1 VSSDART
8 TPLWRNKAARRLLK
22 LALALVVLRLVLA
35 ALTPLALHLAARSAG
50 LELEYASS
58 RTSLSNGRFEL
69 RDARLRPRREGDAPA
84 PLLAHLGQFEFD
96 LDLAAALRGELHVP
110 RAQID
115 GLELW
120 IEIDRNGQCAWSQLL
135 RTDSAERTAP
145 PAQAQPLSFE
155 LPLDLSAQLL
165 RGRVHVRDA
174 SLAEPLELDLHAD
187 ARVEARAGRGNAVVW
202 LSAGGALRQARC
214 ELNFETDARRAQAGL
229 RASFDELTP
238 DALRG
243 WLARAGVA
251 SRESLHGSLEAH
263 VDLSVREGSESS
275 VEGRAVLRDVRLE
288 GARGAHFTLGALE
301 VQLDELSA
309 ERVAL
314 RRVALIEP
322 RVWAQW
328 TTLGAPEWAGF
339 SPSASADARSI
350 EPGAETSQTDEP
362 VGAPPS
368 KLRFELA
375 QLVLAQGALEVRDA
389 AQPDHEPLELVEAQ
403 LELRGLQWPP
413 DGATAL
419 ECAARARAPGVAALL
434 KFDARAG
441 LTQQQLTLDARMHA
455 DGVTLGRLAPTL
467 ARAGLESELRDGSGA
482 ATMRANLDWS
492 TGLSADAA
500 LVDVRWND
508 GADLLR
514 LESAVLDGASF
525 ARPRVNV
532 RQIECVGLQTSARRG
547 RDGRFRALGFALAPV
562 DAAPESA
569 PHVPNS
575 TSTSA
580 SNPATSVAG
589 ASPTAPWSF
598 SLDALAVRGAQF
610 EWLDEAP
617 QDVVRLAL
625 RDAELD
631 LVQLDL
637 GAHAAPRKAQLRA
650 ACTSD
655 PLFAQA
661 RLELQLAT
669 SKEQLALAGQASVDT
684 IDLTAL
690 APYLADAGLAPRL
703 RDGRLVARVDVTAQ
717 RTSSPWRLTAQVLDA
732 ELSAGGERLAG
743 VERFALDNLALHELE
758 QHGLEFRTLMLERPF
773 VRIDRSAAGAL
784 TVCGVELSARE
795 PQASESAATSRT
807 QTATSWL
814 PFSTRADSVG
824 LREGRLEFH
833 DAREA
838 STAPLV
844 LGVDATLAPLALDL
858 GPTPTLGRIGVSLDG
873 ACELA
878 DLQFQA
884 HATATT
890 LALIAELN
898 AAGLASGPLAAYFL
912 PGMSFALANGS
923 ARAKLRA
930 SAQRGADSALLATL
944 ELDDAALLD
953 GAGATE
959 LALERARGE
968 VRVAAD
974 GAVEVRELRAL
985 GVRASVEREPSG
997 ATRVA
1002 GLRIAAAESAAP
1014 LAPSSERTSEN
1025 ATANSAAATNAAAS
1039 SAQAVAEPSGQAD
1052 DSPQRIATQA
1062 ARADERTEV
1071 FVTPRRAARAA
1082 PHVVVGD
1089 IELELS
1095 ELSLRGFAGEP
1106 LTLALRVEH
1115 SGPRTWL
1122 APTLDGAQDIELALR
1137 GSLAPVCGEFQLALR
1152 GSPCASQPQ
1161 FALEFALRELNGAP
1175 LARLAPALAERI
1187 DASALA
1193 HGELSGRVS
1202 AQLELRRSTPLA
1214 LDLAAPVGFEA
1225 ALEQLEF
1232 RADPQGEL
1240 LAGLRALRV
1249 EGGLFEAREKRLRI
1263 ASLEIDT
1270 PHLRASRDAQG
1281 LQACGVRLLSAASP
1295 AAEAGN
1301 VAPQEPVAKPLEAP
1315 PFDVIV
1321 ERTVAT
1327 GLDVEF
1333 VDLSGPTPA
1342 RLPLDELDAELKRV
1356 SLAGLAR
1363 GDTLSFRATLGAGAV
1378 DLPVR
1383 ISADSLL
1390 EGMAAGVVDLFDGES
1405 NVARSEPRPLFA
1417 ELNLSGKL
1425 ALAPAPRGWAALNL
1439 ETLELPALRG
1449 PALATGLELG
1459 DGTADL
1465 DVRLRLAGADGMSV
1479 DARSS
1484 FAHLSLSE
1492 PADGPLARY
1501 LSLPAP
1507 LDTVL
1512 FLLKDAEGLHKLN
1525 LGFRVERSGLS
1536 STQLAGAAASAAAGV
1551 IARAVASSPLRLLS
1565 TLTDAAGLTGDE
1577 PPPQATRRVVE
1588 FAAGDP
1594 TLDAR
1599 GRAVLAQLGEDV
1611 RGRPRKRIVVV
1622 HEFSRADVE
1631 RVARLVNP
1639 SLDDRARLAARLRER
1654 KAELTRERETLAA
1667 RARSELAFADADR
1680 RVELT
1685 AQLRALDAQIGEGE
1699 HALER
1704 LFDLLRPGSERRNA
1718 ARARSAAIALGAERA
1733 DRARRALAELGV
1745 ESERVIVRV
1754 VKADALAERDG
1765 GGRLTLWAQ

>member
-1 VSSDART
+1 MSSDART

-50 LELEYASS
+50 LELEYSSS
-58 RTSLSNGRFEL
+58 RTSLSDGRFEL

-84 PLLAHLGQFEFD
+84 PLLAHLGQLEFD

-135 RTDSAERTAP
+135 RTDSAETTAP

-187 ARVEARAGRGNAVVW
+187 ARVEARAGRGSAVVW

-229 RASFDELTP
+229 RASFDGLTP

-275 VEGRAVLRDVRLE
+275 IEGRAVLRDVRLE

-339 SPSASADARSI
+339 SPAASADARSI
-350 EPGAETSQTDEP
+350 EPGVEKPRTDEP

-500 LVDVRWND
+500 LVDVRWSD
-508 GADLLR
+508 GANLLR

-525 ARPRVNV
+525 AGPRVNV

-547 RDGRFRALGFALAPV
+547 RDGRFRALGFALAPGG
-562 DAAPESA
+562 AAPETA

-589 ASPTAPWSF
+589 ASPAAPWSL

-637 GAHAAPRKAQLRA
+637 GAHAAPRQAQLRA
-650 ACTSD
+650 ACTSE

-669 SKEQLALAGQASVDT
+669 SEKQLALAGQASVDT

-717 RTSSPWRLTAQVLDA
+717 RTTSPWRLTAQVLDA

-795 PQASESAATSRT
+795 PRASESAETSRT

-814 PFSTRADSVG
+814 PFSTRADSVA

-898 AAGLASGPLAAYFL
+898 AAGLASGPLAAYFP
-912 PGMSFALANGS
+912 PGMSFALANSS

-930 SAQRGADSALLATL
+930 SAQRGADGALLATL

-985 GVRASVEREPSG
+985 GARASVEREPSG

-1014 LAPSSERTSEN
+1014 LAPANADAAEN
-1025 ATANSAAATNAAAS
+1025 STAAS
-1039 SAQAVAEPSGQAD
+1039 GAESSDAHAGAEPAAQVASGQQETR
-1052 DSPQRIATQA
+1052 S
-1062 ARADERTEV
+1062 E
-1071 FVTPRRAARAA
+1071 FVAQPRRAAGAAA
-1082 PHVVVGD
+1082 PHIVVGD
-1089 IELELS
+1089 VELELS
-1095 ELSLRGFAGEP
+1095 ELTLRGFAGEP

-1137 GSLAPVCGEFQLALR
+1137 GSLSPVCGEFQLALR

-1270 PHLRASRDAQG
+1270 PRLRASRDAQG
-1281 LQACGVRLLSAASP
+1281 LQACGVRLLPAASP

-1390 EGMAAGVVDLFDGES
+1390 EGMAAGVVDLLDGES

-1439 ETLELPALRG
+1439 ETLELPAFRG

-1565 TLTDAAGLTGDE
+1565 TLTDAAGLTGDD

-1611 RGRPRKRIVVV
+1611 RGRPRKRVVVV
-1622 HEFSRADVE
+1622 HEFSRADFE